1 MTTAHRPTWA
11 AAVGGSEQG
20 GNRNIAPTRQYSS
33 RDLPGHLKVKTRQP
47 GQGTK
52 DEYRN
57 RDFRRELEEKERK
70 AKKLGTSADD
80 EKETLR
86 LKDSKAD
93 PANIDADDDVDEEV
107 KSNSSDSD
115 SDSSSEGSKKES
127 ERSGSDSDDSDDDDD
142 DDDEELMR
150 ELEKIKRERA
160 EEQERKRFE
169 EEQELA
175 RKSAESMLRGNP
187 LLNPGGES
195 SYAIKRRWDDDVV
208 FKNQSRKEDPEKKKR
223 FINDTTRNDFH
234 RSFLKKYIR

>member
-1 MTTAHRPTWA
+1 MYRSDRTSQSLGAPLYYHRFKFFHKSPSF
-11 AAVGGSEQG
+11 G
-20 GNRNIAPTRQYSS
+20 
-33 RDLPGHLKVKTRQP
+33 
-47 GQGTK
+47 
-52 DEYRN
+52 YRIFF
-57 RDFRRELEEKERK
+57 D
-70 AKKLGTSADD
+70 KLIYINKLYILLGV
-80 EKETLR
+80 
-86 LKDSKAD
+86 DSKAD